1 MNIKTSTDVATEP
14 VLAADLRG
22 WLALDS
28 TDQDTMLGLIAKTAR
43 QKIERLTGLAIAE
56 RTITYMIEMPNYGVL
71 ELPYPPCVSIT
82 SVKTIAQD
90 GTTATIDSG
99 SYALV
104 NNTLCFSG
112 GIGSIVEVVYKTGIT
127 ATETEKQLIMKQ
139 GSWDYMHRGD
149 SEVQEYSPDVLAEI
163 RTITINNGF

>member
-1 MNIKTSTDVATEP
+1 
-14 VLAADLRG
+14 
-22 WLALDS
+22 
-28 TDQDTMLGLIAKTAR
+28 
-43 QKIERLTGLAIAE
+43 
-56 RTITYMIEMPNYGVL
+56 
-71 ELPYPPCVSIT
+71 
-82 SVKTIAQD
+82 
-90 GTTATIDSG
+90 
-99 SYALV
+99 LV

-139 GSWDYMHRGD
+139 GAWDYMHRGD